1 VNDGIVRRDFLNGV
15 AIAITGTVTGAV
27 AGCTRGPAPEAAP
40 PYPPAR
46 TGLRGSHDGSF
57 ETAHRV
63 RDGERFALDPVPVTE
78 RFDLVVVGAGI
89 SGLAAAYF
97 HRRQRPNDRILLL
110 DTNDD
115 FGGHA
120 KRNEFDV
127 DGVKLLGYGGTQS
140 IESPRG
146 SYSPVAAGLL
156 RDLGVDIT
164 RFDTAFDQK
173 FYRGAGLRTATFF
186 ARERYGADKL
196 VLGPPPEAFGT
207 GDPEMAAVQP
217 GALRPV
223 LDQYP
228 LPPEVKA
235 RVVAIET
242 SDRDPLAGKSDTEKR
257 RIIRST
263 SYADFL
269 RRYWD
274 ADDLVLSIYR
284 QRLLGIWVC
293 SLDGLSAASAFNT
306 GLPGG
311 QGLGLKPAHEKDEE
325 PYIYHFP
332 DGNASVARL
341 LVRRLVP
348 GIAPGTTMADIVT
361 APFDYAALD
370 RPANPVRIRLSSTA
384 VRVRNRADRVDVGY
398 VRDGKLARVEA
409 KACVLA
415 CYNMMVPYIL
425 DGVPEAQ
432 RTALSMNVKAPLV
445 YINVAQRNWRSWA
458 KLGAYSIS
466 NPAGRIASMSL
477 DFPVSLGD
485 YRFARS
491 PDEPIVSHHLMVPL
505 IEGPGMDMRTQFRLS
520 RQKVYEMRFADYERA
535 LRDEMGRILGP
546 GGFDFDRDVAGITV
560 NRWPHGYAYT
570 PDSLFDDPAEH
581 EARVEAARRPVGRV
595 AIANSDAGWDA
606 YTNVAIDE
614 AWRAVNELWKA
625 PAGAAVTA

>member
-1 VNDGIVRRDFLNGV
+1 MSEGIVRRDFINGV
-15 AIAITGTVTGAV
+15 AVAITGLAT
-27 AGCTRGPAPEAAP
+27 GCTRTPKPDAA

-46 TGLRGSHDGSF
+46 TGLRGSHPGSF

-63 RDGERFALDPVPVTE
+63 RDGERFALDSVPVSE
-78 RFDLVVVGAGI
+78 RYDLVVVGAGI
-89 SGLAAAYF
+89 SGLAAAF
-97 HRRQRPNDRILLL
+97 FHHRRKPGDRILVL

-146 SYSPVAAGLL
+146 AYSPVAAGLL
-156 RDLGVDIT
+156 RDLGVDVA

-173 FYRGAGLRTATFF
+173 FYRNAGLRTATFF
-186 ARERYGADKL
+186 AHERYRADQL
-196 VLGPPPEAFGT
+196 VLGPPPEAFGD
-207 GDPEMAAVQP
+207 GDPEMVGPSAD
-217 GALRPV
+217 ALRPV
-223 LDQYP
+223 LERFP
-228 LPPEVKA
+228 LPPAAKA
-235 RVVAIET
+235 RVIAIET
-242 SDRDPLAGKSDTEKR
+242 SDRDPLAGKSDAEKR
-257 RIIRST
+257 TIIRST

-284 QRLLGIWVC
+284 QRLLGIWAC
-293 SLDGLSAASAFNT
+293 SLDGLSAAGAFDT

-311 QGLGLKPAHEKDEE
+311 QGLGLQHEEKAHE

-332 DGNASVARL
+332 DGNASIARM

-348 GIAPGTTMADIVT
+348 GIAPGDSMTDIVT

-370 RPANPVRIRLSSTA
+370 RPSDPVRIRLSSTA
-384 VRVRNRADRVDVGY
+384 VRVRNRAGRVDIGY
-398 VRDGKLARVEA
+398 VRNGKLARVEA
-409 KACVLA
+409 GACVLA

-425 DGVPEAQ
+425 DDVPEAQ
-432 RTALSMNVKAPLV
+432 RAALSMNVKAPLI
-445 YINVAQRNWRSWA
+445 YINVAQRNWRAWS

-466 NPAGRIASMSL
+466 NPAGKIASMSL
-477 DFPVSLGD
+477 DFPVSLGS
-485 YRFARS
+485 YHFSRS
-491 PDEPIVSHHLMVPL
+491 PDDPIVSHHLMVPL
-505 IEGPGMDMRTQFRLS
+505 IEQPGIDMRTQFRMS
-520 RQKVYEMRFADYERA
+520 RQKIYEMRFADYEQA
-535 LRDEMGRILGP
+535 LRDEMGRVLGP
-546 GGFDFDRDVAGITV
+546 GGFDFDRDVAAITV

-570 PDSLFDDPAEH
+570 PDSLSDDPSEQ
-581 EARVEAARRPVGRV
+581 EARVQAARQPVGRV
-595 AIANSDAGWDA
+595 AIANADAGWNA

-625 PAGAAVTA
+625 PAGTAATA